1 MSKEKENVKEKISKK
16 LEIANEPINETNKYN
31 NNILGYI
38 IDKFKEKLSST
49 NIEDKMWETDC
60 AMSISFGN
68 INNRIHQTYEKIY
81 KCERE
86 SGELYNEDNLRA
98 YIIKEVVDSKHI
110 ESKDDEVVS
119 IFLYVKKDDNGNMT
133 APVHVIFIEH
143 ETIRQIVIKRLNDNG
158 SIGDLDN
165 IVEGLLIETLHAV
178 GHTLYLSKSWE
189 GKPYSEYKTNKKQL
203 DIIDEHARDVMNDL
217 KGMEAIRYRYSTF
230 ERERLADAEVGL
242 TVDDHIKAYKLLY
255 S

>member
-68 INNRIHQTYEKIY
+68 INNRIHQTYKKIY

-110 ESKDDEVVS
+110 ESKDKEIVTTFPY
-119 IFLYVKKDDNGNMT
+119 IKKDKNGNMI
-133 APVHVIFIEH
+133 APVYVIYIEI
-143 ETIRQIVIKRLNDNG
+143 ETIQKIVIERLDNNG

-178 GHTLYLSKSWE
+178 GHALYLSKTWN
-189 GKPYSEYKTNKKQL
+189 GKPYSEYSTNKEQL
-203 DIIDEHARDVMNDL
+203 DIIEEHARDCMDDL
-217 KGMEAIRYRYSTF
+217 KGTEAIRYRYSTF
-230 ERERLADAEVGL
+230 ERERLADEKVGL
-242 TVDDHIKAYKLLY
+242 TVDDHIRAYHLLY